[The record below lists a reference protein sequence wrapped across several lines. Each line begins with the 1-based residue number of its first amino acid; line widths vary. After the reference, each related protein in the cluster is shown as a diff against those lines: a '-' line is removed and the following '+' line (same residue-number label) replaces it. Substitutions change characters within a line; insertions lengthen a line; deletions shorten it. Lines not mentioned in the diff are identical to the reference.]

1 MARNEKHR
9 PAGTGSRGGPRKTDS
24 TREKIKVDEVSQDAA
39 VQTAFDEDPVPSIR
53 PDPVTRYSRSV
64 EYMVAI
70 LQCFTARRRALRISE
85 LADVLDISRSTTH
98 RYVATLREHGYL
110 EQDRSRRYRL
120 TQRAADPG
128 VAFIEV
134 LRLETPAARRIL
146 EDLRDETGYT
156 VSMGVLDGGRV
167 LYTHRLL
174 AHGPGQYE
182 ADLGLDVG
190 AFVPAYC
197 TAIGKA
203 LLASL
208 SMPEQRKI
216 MTALALKPHGPNTI
230 AEKTLLREELLAIHA
245 VGIAVCD
252 EEQAPGVCS
261 IAAAIVHPSRSRPMA
276 LSVTVPAKR
285 MSMIAIRTKLG
296 QPVRKAA
303 ERI

>member
-1 MARNEKHR
+1 LLFTPPDH
-9 PAGTGSRGGPRKTDS
+9 
-24 TREKIKVDEVSQDAA
+24 
-39 VQTAFDEDPVPSIR
+39 FDEDPVPYIR
-53 PDPVTRYSRSV
+53 PEPVTRYSRSV

-85 LADVLDISRSTTH
+85 LAEVLGISRSTTH

-110 EQDRSRRYRL
+110 EQDGSRRYRL
-120 TQRAADPG
+120 TRRAADPG
-128 VAFIEV
+128 AEFLEV

-146 EDLRDETGYT
+146 EDLRDETGFT

-174 AHGPGQYE
+174 AHGRGQYE
-182 ADLGLDVG
+182 ADLGLEVG

-208 SMPEQRKI
+208 SMPGQRNI
-216 MTALALKPHGPNTI
+216 LAALKLTPRGPNTI
-230 AEKTLLREELLAIHA
+230 AEKGLLRDELLAINA

-252 EEQAPGVCS
+252 EEQASGVRS
-261 IAAAIVHPSRSRPMA
+261 IAAVLLHPGRSRPTA
-276 LSVTVPAKR
+276 VSVTVPSKR
-285 MSMIAIRTKLG
+285 MSLIAMRTKLG